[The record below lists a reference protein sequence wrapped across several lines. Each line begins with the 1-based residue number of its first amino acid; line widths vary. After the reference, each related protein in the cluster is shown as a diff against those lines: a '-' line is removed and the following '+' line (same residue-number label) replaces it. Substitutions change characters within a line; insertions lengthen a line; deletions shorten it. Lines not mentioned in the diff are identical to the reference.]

1 MASAYWRTNHTV
13 ASLLNEREAGWEFL
27 QLVKTL
33 LLMANTTALDNDDAL
48 LNTLNQTLAFKGSL
62 ASDFPPGDIRGIEQ
76 RWDQEGNP
84 QPTMI
89 TLVNGVLSTTDGP
102 LPEPF
107 VSWIKDLA
115 SRGDHAMA
123 DFLDI
128 FNNRLMALR
137 YLVCRTT
144 RPNLMDVSSDD
155 SHTGAVL
162 QALSG
167 TRFNRS
173 PHHPA
178 AKRTDIAL
186 SGLLANSRMSLPV
199 IKQLLHFEMG
209 LPLQS
214 LNACQGGWLRVD
226 QQDHSQLSKA
236 TCRLGTSATLG
247 TKIWDQ
253 QQAITLTIGPLS
265 WSTVSALIPGGDNH
279 QRFFALLNRITDCR
293 CDCHVVL
300 LLPTQQVPRL
310 SLMSTQKNA
319 EKRSTMTESDSQ
331 KNNTPVALGLTTRLS
346 SLTST
351 PVTEPV
357 TSNRSKDEPEMMKI
371 RFTVET
377 SNPSLAI
384 DNDVSFTA
392 GGVA

>member
-48 LNTLNQTLAFKGSL
+48 LNVLSQEIQFKGSL
-62 ASDFPPGDIRGIEQ
+62 ASDFPPGEIRGVEKKDGEQ
-76 RWDQEGNP
+76 Q
-84 QPTMI
+84 TKI

-115 SRGDHAMA
+115 ARGDYAMA

-155 SHTGAVL
+155 SHSGEL
-162 QALSG
+162 FQALSG
-167 TRFNRS
+167 TVFNRS
-173 PHHPA
+173 LNQRS
-178 AKRTDIAL
+178 AKQTDIRL

-199 IKQLLHFEMG
+199 VKQLLHFEMG
-209 LPLQS
+209 LPLQT
-214 LNACQGGWLRVD
+214 LNACQGGWLQVD
-226 QQDHSQLSKA
+226 QQDHSQLGAVTS
-236 TCRLGTSATLG
+236 CLGTTATLG
-247 TKIWDQ
+247 SKVWDQ
-253 QQAITLTIGPLS
+253 QQAIELVIGPLP
-265 WSTVSALIPGGDNH
+265 WEKVRRLIPGGADH
-279 QRFFALLNRITDCR
+279 QQFFALLCRITDCR
-293 CDCHVVL
+293 CDCHIVL
-300 LLPTQQVPRL
+300 LLPTEQVPQL
-310 SLMSTQKNA
+310 SLVSRP
-319 EKRSTMTESDSQ
+319 EGLLKRQD
-331 KNNTPVALGLTTRLS
+331 NDVALGLTSRLS
-346 SLTST
+346 SVTALPLSGEKTIRAVSNNERSEST
-351 PVTEPV
+351 
-357 TSNRSKDEPEMMKI
+357 MMKV
-371 RFTVET
+371 RFTAET

-392 GGVA
+392 GSAL